1 MSADT
6 AYVRCFAS
14 LHTLRREQGL
24 PPSFEVPVPEEGL
37 SAAALAEALN
47 LSSEQIE
54 GVFLNNRN
62 FGMDAIVRRGDC
74 VAFVPHG
81 TPASYP
87 SFFGPFVTRT

>member
-6 AYVRCFAS
+6 VYVRCFAS

-24 PPSFEVPVPEEGL
+24 PPSLEVPVPEEGL
-37 SAAALAEALN
+37 SVAALAEV
-47 LSSEQIE
+47 LSLPFEQVE
-54 GVFLNNRN
+54 GVFLNNRT
-62 FGMDAIVRRGDC
+62 FGTDAIVRRGDR